1 MKPLKALGAVGAAS
15 AALLTGCAAPGTA
28 SDQPASEP
36 MAGMANPASVW
47 CVKHYHG
54 MLEMIRMAAN
64 TRSAICRTA
73 ARLRSGN
80 SSVLITPKNRGSA
93 FRPSSNT

>member
-36 MAGMANPASVW
+36 MAGMANPASV
-47 CVKHYHG
+47 
-54 MLEMIRMAAN
+54 
-64 TRSAICRTA
+64 
-73 ARLRSGN
+73 
-80 SSVLITPKNRGSA
+80 
-93 FRPSSNT
+93 

>member
-1 MKPLKALGAVGAAS
+1 MKPLKALGAVGAVGAAS
-15 AALLTGCAAPGTA
+15 AALLTGCVAPGTA

-54 MLEMIRMAAN
+54 MLEIKKVKDGGEY
-64 TRSAICRTA
+64 AICH
-73 ARLRSGN
+73 LPDGHSIEEWE
-80 SSVLITPKNRGSA
+80 L
-93 FRPSSNT
+93 FRADHPQK

>member
-54 MLEMIRMAAN
+54 MLEIKKD
-64 TRSAICRTA
+64 TDGRSIEEWE
-73 ARLRSGN
+73 L
-80 SSVLITPKNRGSA
+80 
-93 FRPSSNT
+93 FRADHPQK

>member
-15 AALLTGCAAPGTA
+15 AALLTGCAAHGTA

-36 MAGMANPASVW
+36 MVGMANPASVW

-54 MLEMIRMAAN
+54 MLEIKKDKDGGEY
-64 TRSAICRTA
+64 AICH
-73 ARLRSGN
+73 LPDGRSIEEWE
-80 SSVLITPKNRGSA
+80 L
-93 FRPSSNT
+93 FRADHPQK